1 MYHLEDV
8 ARTRDL
14 LDKHRVEYLF
24 IGKGA
29 AIIQGFSDTT
39 QDIDIYPL
47 NEPANNARLVAAL
60 RELGFDVDPEVERS
74 VLVGKDFIQFRQPFD
89 LDIVFAPDGFESY
102 AEAKLKYGAVHD
114 GYPVLSISGI
124 IHNKKAAGRVKD
136 RESLPR
142 LQSFKE
148 YLDEI
153 RPG

>member
-8 ARTRDL
+8 ARTRQVL
-14 LDKHRVEYLF
+14 EKHRVEYLF

-47 NEPANNARLVAAL
+47 NDPANNARLVSAL
-60 RELGFDVDPEVERS
+60 RELGFVLDPEAESSIRA
-74 VLVGKDFIQFRQPFD
+74 GKDFIQLRAPFD
-89 LDIVFAPDGFESY
+89 LDIVFAPDGFESFS
-102 AEAKLKYGAVHD
+102 EAKRKYGIVHE

-124 IHNKKAAGRVKD
+124 IHNKKAAGRMKD

-142 LQSFKE
+142 LKSFKE
-148 YLDEI
+148 YLDS
-153 RPG
+153 R